1 MNLFGKLSTCFT
13 VLFTVLIPSSCLAQ
27 AGDWN
32 VVQQLSSNQAIRVVL
47 DNRKSYHGNFQ
58 SATEAAIVIHSGE
71 GEQTL
76 LRSNIHRVSLKG
88 HSHRGRN
95 ALIGA
100 GIGAGAGLGAGVA
113 IDNDCS
119 KTSIVCTGNKGK
131 AILTPVFALLGA
143 GIGAMLPSG
152 GWPRFTEAGNL
163 VPI

>member
-1 MNLFGKLSTCFT
+1 MRASSKFYCYL
-13 VLFTVLIPSSCLAQ
+13 VLVGAVLIPNACRAQ
-27 AGDWN
+27 GGDWSI
-32 VVQQLSSNQAIRVVL
+32 VQQFSSNQAIRVVL
-47 DNRKSYHGNFQ
+47 DNGKSYHGTFQ
-58 SATEAAIVIHSGE
+58 SATETALVIHSGE

-76 LRSNIHRVSLKG
+76 LRTNIRRVLIKG

-131 AILTPVFALLGA
+131 AILTPAFALLGA
-143 GIGAMLPSG
+143 GIGALLPSG
-152 GWPRFTEAGNL
+152 GWHEIYRSR
-163 VPI
+163 